1 MGNYS
6 AKQGDYSIA
15 ARPPAAAG
23 PNEFSHL
30 YRRIVTQCKTACK
43 RLGLRQKLLARLLRL
58 RLECGSK
65 CLKGNTAAERHRLRV
80 RLTSK
85 SVDEK
90 FRPGIHAILARKV
103 LDMKSIPRLLFPLFL
118 LCPGLLFPAAVFAG
132 DDWRPVDPADLAL
145 KAPVVEKD
153 ADAEAIFWEVRL
165 SDDVEGGGPRTVL
178 RHYIRIKVFTERG
191 RESQSKIDIPF
202 LSNWKIQDIAART
215 IKPDGSIVELKKDD
229 VLERTIEKANGRKIK
244 AKSFAM
250 PGVEPGAIIEYRWKE
265 VRNDQVANYIRLYFQ
280 RDVPVQLVKYYI
292 KPLSLPGFEYGMRVQ
307 TFNGEPSP
315 FVKEKDGFYSVSM
328 SKVVA
333 FHEEPRMPP
342 EDAVRPWMLLF
353 YSKETNLEVE
363 KFWQD
368 YGKRTY
374 EANKSRMKVSDE
386 VKTAAAA
393 AIAGASTPEEKL
405 EKLFEFC
412 RSKIKNVND
421 DASGLT
427 SEDRA
432 KLKENK
438 SPADTLKRG
447 MGTGTDIDMLFAS
460 LAIASGFDARVVRL
474 SDRSDTFFDKG
485 FPDDYF
491 IQAYDIAVKVGDQWR
506 FYDPAS
512 TYVPL
517 GMLRWQEEAQQAL
530 LSDPKQSIW
539 LRTPLSPPEK
549 SKVKRTAKLT
559 LSDDGTLEGDAKIE
573 YYGHMGVFRKEWDDE
588 DSPAQREETLRD
600 TVKKQMS
607 TAEVSAIKV
616 ENVTDPLKPY
626 VYNYHIRVPGYAQ
639 RTGKR
644 LFLQPE
650 FFQHGIAPLF
660 SGSNRRYPVYF
671 SYPWSEEDQVTIE
684 LPVGFSLDN
693 ADAPQPFSA
702 GPVGDYKP
710 TIGVTKDGRTMV
722 YKRNFFFG
730 GADTIVFPV
739 ETYAKLKGYFDA
751 IHQADNHTV
760 TLKQAA
766 ATAAATP

>member
-1 MGNYS
+1 
-6 AKQGDYSIA
+6 
-15 ARPPAAAG
+15 
-23 PNEFSHL
+23 
-30 YRRIVTQCKTACK
+30 
-43 RLGLRQKLLARLLRL
+43 
-58 RLECGSK
+58 
-65 CLKGNTAAERHRLRV
+65 
-80 RLTSK
+80 
-85 SVDEK
+85 
-90 FRPGIHAILARKV
+90 
-103 LDMKSIPRLLFPLFL
+103 MKALSRMFL
-118 LCPGLLFPAAVFAG
+118 LLCLLCVVPVFPSAAFAG
-132 DDWRPVDPADLAL
+132 DDWLPVDPAELAL

-153 ADAEAIFWEVRL
+153 ADAEALFWEVRL
-165 SDDVEGGGPRTVL
+165 SDDAQNGIPRTVL

-191 RESQSKIDIPF
+191 RESQSKIDIPY
-202 LSNWKIQDIAART
+202 LGNWSVQDIAART

-229 VLERTIEKANGRKIK
+229 VLERTIEKSNGVKIK

-265 VRNDQVANYIRLYFQ
+265 LRNDRLANYIRLYFQ

-292 KPLSLPGFEYGMRVQ
+292 KPLSLPGFPYGMRVQ
-307 TFNGEPSP
+307 TFNGGAIP
-315 FVKEKDGFYSVSM
+315 FTKEKDGFYGVSM
-328 SKVVA
+328 RNVPA

-342 EDAVRPWMLLF
+342 EDSVRPWMLVF
-353 YSKETNLEVE
+353 YSKETKLEGE

-368 YGKRTY
+368 YGKRIY
-374 EANKSRMKVSDE
+374 EESKSRMKVSDE
-386 VKTAAAA
+386 VKTASAAT
-393 AIAGASTPEEKL
+393 IAGASTPEEKL

-427 SEDRA
+427 AEERA

-460 LAIASGFDARVVRL
+460 LATAAGFDARVANL

-491 IQAYDIAVKVGDQWR
+491 IQSFDIAVKVGEQWR

-530 LSDPKQSIW
+530 LSDPKEPVW
-539 LRTPLSPPEK
+539 LTTPLSTPEK
-549 SKVKRTAKLT
+549 SKVKRTAQLS
-559 LSDDGTLEGDAKIE
+559 LSDDGTLEGNAHVE
-573 YYGHMGVFRKEWDDE
+573 YYGHMGVYRKEWDDD
-588 DSPAQREETLRD
+588 DSPAQREETLRAAL
-600 TVKKQMS
+600 KKQMS
-607 TAEVSAIKV
+607 TAEVSAIKI

-650 FFQHGIAPLF
+650 FFQHGVQPLF
-660 SGSNRRYPVYF
+660 SGSNRRYAVYF
-671 SYPWSEEDQVTIE
+671 SYPWSEEDQVTID

-693 ADAPQPFSA
+693 ADAPIGFGA
-702 GPVGDYKP
+702 GAVGDYKP
-710 TIGVTKDGRTMV
+710 TLAITTDGRTLV

-730 GADTIVFPV
+730 GADTIIFPV
-739 ETYAKLKGYFDA
+739 TSYGKLKNYFDGV
-751 IHQADNHTV
+751 HQSDNHTV

-766 ATAAATP
+766 TTAAATP

>member
-1 MGNYS
+1 M
-6 AKQGDYSIA
+6 
-15 ARPPAAAG
+15 R
-23 PNEFSHL
+23 
-30 YRRIVTQCKTACK
+30 
-43 RLGLRQKLLARLLRL
+43 
-58 RLECGSK
+58 
-65 CLKGNTAAERHRLRV
+65 
-80 RLTSK
+80 
-85 SVDEK
+85 
-90 FRPGIHAILARKV
+90 
-103 LDMKSIPRLLFPLFL
+103 SIPRLFLPMLFL
-118 LCPGLLFPAAVFAG
+118 LCFGLVLPAAAFAG
-132 DDWRPVDPADLAL
+132 DEWRPIDPADLAL

-165 SDDVEGGGPRTVL
+165 SDEVDGGTPRTVL
-178 RHYIRIKVFTERG
+178 RHYIRIKVFGERG

-202 LSNWKIQDIAART
+202 LSNWKIQDVAART
-215 IKPDGSIVELKKDD
+215 IKPDGSIVELKKED
-229 VLERTIEKANGRKIK
+229 VLERTIEKSNGRKIK

-265 VRNDQVANYIRLYFQ
+265 VRNDVLANYVRLYFQ

-292 KPLSLPGFEYGMRVQ
+292 KPLSLPGFEYGMRAQ
-307 TFNGEPSP
+307 TFNGEASP
-315 FVKEKDGFYSVSM
+315 FTKEKDGSYSVSM
-328 SKVVA
+328 SKVPA

-342 EDAVRPWMLLF
+342 EDAVRPWMLIY
-353 YSKETNLEVE
+353 YSKETKLEGE
-363 KFWQD
+363 KYWQD

-374 EANKSRMKVSDE
+374 EENKSRMKVSDE

-393 AIAGASTPEEKL
+393 TITGAATPEEKL

-412 RSKIKNVND
+412 RSKIKNTND

-427 SEDRA
+427 SEERA

-460 LAIASGFDARVVRL
+460 LAIAAGFDARMVRL

-517 GMLRWQEEAQQAL
+517 GMLRWQEEAQDAL
-530 LSDPKQSIW
+530 LSDPKEPIW
-539 LRTPLSPPEK
+539 LRTPLSPPDK
-549 SKVKRTAKLT
+549 SKVKRSAKFT
-559 LSDDGTLEGDAKIE
+559 LSDDGTLEGDAEIE
-573 YYGHMGVFRKEWDDE
+573 YYGHLAAYHKEWDDD
-588 DSPAQREETLRD
+588 DSPAQREETLRAS
-600 TVKKQMS
+600 VKKQMT
-607 TAEVSAIKV
+607 TADVSAIKI
-616 ENVTDPLKPY
+616 ENVTDPLKPFIY
-626 VYNYHIRVPGYAQ
+626 RYHVRVPGYAQ

-650 FFQHGIAPLF
+650 FFQHGLEPLF
-660 SGSNRRYPVYF
+660 SGSERKYPVYF
-671 SYPWSEEDQVTIE
+671 SYPWSEEDVVTIE

-702 GPVGDYKP
+702 IPVGDYKP
-710 TIGVTKDGRTMV
+710 SIGVTKDGRTMI
-722 YKRNFFFG
+722 YRRKFFFG
-730 GADTIVFPV
+730 GQDTIVFPV
-739 ETYAKLKGYFDA
+739 SSYARLKGYFDA

>member
-1 MGNYS
+1 M
-6 AKQGDYSIA
+6 
-15 ARPPAAAG
+15 R
-23 PNEFSHL
+23 
-30 YRRIVTQCKTACK
+30 
-43 RLGLRQKLLARLLRL
+43 
-58 RLECGSK
+58 
-65 CLKGNTAAERHRLRV
+65 
-80 RLTSK
+80 
-85 SVDEK
+85 
-90 FRPGIHAILARKV
+90 
-103 LDMKSIPRLLFPLFL
+103 SIPRFLLPLLF
-118 LCPGLLFPAAVFAG
+118 LCLSLVVPTAVFAG
-132 DDWRPVDPADLAL
+132 DEWRQVDPSELAL
-145 KAPVVEKD
+145 KAPLVEKD
-153 ADAEAIFWEVRL
+153 ADAEALFWEVRL
-165 SDDVEGGGPRTVL
+165 SDEVDGGTPRTVL
-178 RHYIRIKVFTERG
+178 RHYVRIKVFTERG

-215 IKPDGSIVELKKDD
+215 IKPDGSFVELKKDD
-229 VLERTIEKANGRKIK
+229 VLERTIEKSSGVKIK

-250 PGVEPGAIIEYRWKE
+250 PGVEPGSIIEYRWKE
-265 VRNDQVANYIRLYFQ
+265 MRNDRLANYVRLYFQ

-292 KPLSLPGFEYGMRVQ
+292 KPLSLAGFEYGMRAQ
-307 TFNGEPSP
+307 TFNGQTSP

-328 SKVVA
+328 SKVPA

-342 EDAVRPWMLLF
+342 EDAVRPWMLIF
-353 YSKETNLEVE
+353 YTKESKLEGE
-363 KFWQD
+363 QYWQD

-374 EANKSRMKVSDE
+374 DENKSRMKVSDE
-386 VKTAAAA
+386 VKTASAA

-427 SEDRA
+427 AEDRA

-447 MGTGTDIDMLFAS
+447 MGTGTDIDMLFAA
-460 LAIASGFDARVVRL
+460 LAIAAGFDARVVNL
-474 SDRSDTFFDKG
+474 SDRSDTFFDKK

-512 TYVPL
+512 TYVPF

-530 LSDPKQSIW
+530 LSDPKEPVW
-539 LRTPLSPPEK
+539 LITPLSPPDK

-559 LSDDGTLEGDAKIE
+559 LSDDGTLEGEAHIE
-573 YYGHMGVFRKEWDDE
+573 YYGHLAVFRKEWDDD

-600 TVKKQMS
+600 AVKKQMS
-607 TAEVSAIKV
+607 TADVSAIKI

-626 VYNYHIRVPGYAQ
+626 IYNYHIRVPGYAQ

-650 FFQHGIAPLF
+650 FFQHGIGPLF
-660 SGSNRRYPVYF
+660 SGSERKYPVYF

-684 LPVGFSLDN
+684 LPAGFSLDN
-693 ADAPQPFSA
+693 ADAPQSFSA
-702 GPVGDYKP
+702 GPIGEYKP
-710 TIGVTKDGRTMV
+710 TLAATKDGRTMV

-730 GADTIVFPV
+730 GGDAIIFPV
-739 ETYAKLKGYFDA
+739 GSYAKLKGYFDV

-766 ATAAATP
+766 ATAAAAP